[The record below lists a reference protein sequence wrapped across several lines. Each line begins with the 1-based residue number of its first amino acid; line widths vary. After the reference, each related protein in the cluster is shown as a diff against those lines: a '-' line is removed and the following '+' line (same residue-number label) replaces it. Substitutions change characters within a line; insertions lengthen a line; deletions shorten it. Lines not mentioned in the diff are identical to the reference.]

1 MSISILRK
9 LSLSVALVS
18 PLAFGLGCSESG
30 SMGSSREVSHSET
43 NKTGW
48 FGGKTHEANTVYKNS
63 DGSTS
68 IEMETTKTNGDV
80 TTITREKKTTN
91 LDGTVK
97 TDRETRTIKKGT
109 DNVERESKTTN

>member
-1 MSISILRK
+1 MSILRK

-30 SMGSSREVSHSET
+30 GVGTSHEVSHSES

-48 FGGKTHEANTVYKNS
+48 FGGQTHEANTVYKNS

-68 IEMETTKTNGDV
+68 VETETTTTKGNV
-80 TTITREKKTTN
+80 TTIVRQKKTTN

-97 TDRETRTIKKGT
+97 TESETRTINKGT
-109 DNVERESKTTN
+109 DTVQRESNTTN